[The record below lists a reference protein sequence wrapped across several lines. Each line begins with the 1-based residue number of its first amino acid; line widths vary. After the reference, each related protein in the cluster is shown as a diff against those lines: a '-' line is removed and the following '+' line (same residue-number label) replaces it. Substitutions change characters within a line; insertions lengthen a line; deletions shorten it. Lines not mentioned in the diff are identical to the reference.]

1 MLSLKENEMKDL
13 VELAYSFRKEK
24 CGSVYNNA
32 AGPVISTHAMED
44 ADDEYCNG
52 LYFREITADPL
63 SCIRRWDMMR
73 YFLSYDEIDDKLK
86 HGPMKLM
93 NKIINNVI
101 SQKPYNKVVVI
112 IAIPSDSSK
121 LTSSDLN
128 NYMQS
133 GNAPYD
139 VVQDFNRLNNDD
151 IVTYLPVCNNPIKN
165 QRRLFNRMINMGMT
179 RVVEGEYE
187 PGEFVLITPN
197 IAYFVN
203 KTNEVYKRQMN
214 IQVLLSK
221 GIRIVE
227 LNDRDRSYILNGQ
240 KLVIRSKTNAYLYF
254 PTRDIYTKSSGVK
267 YEDSYIKSEYTESN
281 YNVYNGYNSAMIYL
295 VPTENK
301 VFPFCTFHQII
312 TALMER
318 TISDT
323 RYDSNKDILSA
334 IYSMNESDYNEM
346 TEGIM
351 NINTYPSMTSV
362 FNFHAKTKGTITAED
377 CDAFE
382 ESIEKEFTSEDNYN
396 LLFFHIPNWMNVNL
410 NTQKMLAS
418 ICNKHNVTLIFLQED
433 PRETAIYEEMMK
445 RK

>member
-1 MLSLKENEMKDL
+1 MLSLKENEMKDIIN
-13 VELAYSFRKEK
+13 LAYEFRKEK
-24 CGSVYNNA
+24 CESVYNNA
-32 AGPVISTHAMED
+32 DGPVISTHAMED

-52 LYFREITADPL
+52 LYFREITGNPL

-93 NKIINNVI
+93 DKIIDSVI
-101 SQKPYNKVVVI
+101 SQKPYNKVVIV
-112 IAIPSDSSK
+112 IAIPTDSAK

-128 NYMQS
+128 NYLQS

-139 VVQDFNRLNNDD
+139 IIGDFNRLNNDD
-151 IVTYLPVCNNPIKN
+151 VLTYLPVCTDPLKN
-165 QRRLFNRMINMGMT
+165 QKRLFNRMINMGML

-187 PGEFVLITPN
+187 PGEFVLITPD

-203 KTNEVYKRQMN
+203 KSDKVYKRQMN

-227 LNDRDRSYILNGQ
+227 LNDRSYVSNGQ
-240 KLVIRSKTNAYLYF
+240 NLVIRSKTNAYLYF
-254 PTRDIYTKSSGVK
+254 PTRDIYTKVSGVK
-267 YEDSYIKSEYTESN
+267 YEDSYIKSEYTEAN
-281 YNVYNGYNSAMIYL
+281 YNVYNGHDSAMIYL
-295 VPTENK
+295 VPTENV

-318 TISDT
+318 TISDSH
-323 RYDSNKDILSA
+323 YNSNKDIHSA
-334 IYSMNESDYNEM
+334 IYSMNESNYNEM
-346 TEGIM
+346 AKRIM
-351 NINTYPSMTSV
+351 NINTFPSMTSV
-362 FNFHAKTKGTITAED
+362 FNFHVKTKGQITAED
-377 CDAFE
+377 CDVFE
-382 ESIEKEFTSEDNYN
+382 EAIKKEFVSEDNCN
-396 LLFFHIPNWMNVNL
+396 ILFFHVPNWTNVNL
-410 NTQKMLAS
+410 NIQKMLAS